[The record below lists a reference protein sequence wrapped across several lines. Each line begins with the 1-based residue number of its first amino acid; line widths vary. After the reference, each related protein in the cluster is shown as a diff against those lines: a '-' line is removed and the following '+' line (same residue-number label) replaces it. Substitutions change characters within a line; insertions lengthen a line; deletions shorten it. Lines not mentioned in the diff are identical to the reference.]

1 MEDKTILTK
10 EQIHDELKNLNN
22 WLYKNNSLEKQFQF
36 FKFSELVGFLKK
48 IIETMD
54 KQNHHS
60 DLHFDTKNKIIKIKI
75 TTHSENAVTKADVNF
90 AGALDKL

>member
-1 MEDKTILTK
+1 M
-10 EQIHDELKNLNN
+10 KN
-22 WLYKNNSLEKQFQF
+22 
-36 FKFSELVGFLKK
+36 

-54 KQNHHS
+54 EKNHHS
-60 DLHFDTKNKIIKIKI
+60 DLYFDTKNKIIKIKI

>member
-10 EQIHDELKNLNN
+10 EQIQEELKNLNN
-22 WLYKNNSLEKQFQF
+22 WIYKNNSLEKQFQF
-36 FKFSELVGFLKK
+36 FKFSELVSFLKN

-54 KQNHHS
+54 EKNHHS
-60 DLHFDTKNKIIKIKI
+60 DLYFDTKNKIIKIKI